1 MFVNLQRTFLL
12 AIPLIWDGGG
22 PDLGVGIWEP
32 EAFQLKGQF
41 GVECHWGPRVK
52 DQEAWCG
59 ARGLGHC
66 SVQICGNLRI
76 NCWTIVLLS
85 KRSPN

>member
-22 PDLGVGIWEP
+22 PDLGAGIREP

-52 DQEAWCG
+52 DQEA
-59 ARGLGHC
+59 
-66 SVQICGNLRI
+66 
-76 NCWTIVLLS
+76 
-85 KRSPN
+85 

>member
-41 GVECHWGPRVK
+41 GLSVIGG
-52 DQEAWCG
+52 QELRTRKPG
-59 ARGLGHC
+59 VVLG
-66 SVQICGNLRI
+66 V
-76 NCWTIVLLS
+76 
-85 KRSPN
+85 

>member
-22 PDLGVGIWEP
+22 PDMDVGIWEP

-41 GVECHWGPRVK
+41 GVESHGGPKVK
-52 DQEAWCG
+52 DQKA
-59 ARGLGHC
+59 
-66 SVQICGNLRI
+66 
-76 NCWTIVLLS
+76 
-85 KRSPN
+85 